1 VFPHCD
7 GAQTERTNRPGEQ
20 LSVPA
25 ILRTYKRLEPP
36 RPEEGFAALKR
47 DRYLD

>member
-7 GAQTERTNRPGEQ
+7 WDKPNERTDPGER
-20 LSVPA
+20 LPVAA

-47 DRYLD
+47 DRYLE